1 MFTTAEINLMVIY
14 NTGTR
19 SGLMTELQSMT
30 AYLSDEEG
38 DLLELTCSTL
48 EKLKSISDADFA
60 ALNLDPAM
68 LKGW

>member
-19 SGLMTELQSMT
+19 SGLITELQSMT
-30 AYLSDEEG
+30 AYLSDEEA
-38 DLLELTCSTL
+38 DLLELTRSTMD
-48 EKLKSISDADFA
+48 KLKSISDEDFA

>member
-19 SGLMTELQSMT
+19 SGLITELQSMT
-30 AYLSDEEG
+30 AYLSDEDG
-38 DLLELTCSTL
+38 DLLELTYSTL
-48 EKLKSISDADFA
+48 EKLKSVSDADFA